1 MVIAQ
6 ALLEKGMLDGLLF
19 SFSVFSR
26 EAMVALQQNPV
37 VSVLVLLV
45 LMMILFRLVK

>member
-6 ALLEKGMLDGLLF
+6 ALVEKGMLDGLLF
-19 SFSVFSR
+19 SMSVFSHQ
-26 EAMVALQQNPV
+26 AMVTVQQNPV

-45 LMMILFRLVK
+45 LMIVVFRLVK